1 MAAELIA
8 GTVNKTTTIDGT
20 ANSRTL
26 VAGRHVDVEPDRVSS
41 LNTHP
46 APAAANTPS
55 NAHTESANP
64 GRSTPS
70 PAISHT
76 PTVRDSNH
84 PATAN
89 PLTATTAFATARP
102 GCTNNATPVA
112 SCDTARTTKM
122 FANTR

>member
-1 MAAELIA
+1 
-8 GTVNKTTTIDGT
+8 KTTTIDGT

-26 VAGRHVDVEPDRVSS
+26 VAGRHLDVEPHWVSA
-41 LNTHP
+41 LNPTPAHP
-46 APAAANTPS
+46 PANTPR

-64 GRSTPS
+64 GPSTPS

-89 PLTATTAFATARP
+89 PLTATTDFATAPPR
-102 GCTNNATPVA
+102 CTHKRTPVA
-112 SCDTARTTKM
+112 
-122 FANTR
+122 

>member
-26 VAGRHVDVEPDRVSS
+26 VAGRHVDVEPDRVST
-41 LNTHP
+41 LNTQP

-55 NAHTESANP
+55 NAHTESAKP

-70 PAISHT
+70 PAITHT

-89 PLTATTAFATARP
+89 PLTATTAFGPHDGLHQQRHTR
-102 GCTNNATPVA
+102 GELQH
-112 SCDTARTTKM
+112 RQTTKM